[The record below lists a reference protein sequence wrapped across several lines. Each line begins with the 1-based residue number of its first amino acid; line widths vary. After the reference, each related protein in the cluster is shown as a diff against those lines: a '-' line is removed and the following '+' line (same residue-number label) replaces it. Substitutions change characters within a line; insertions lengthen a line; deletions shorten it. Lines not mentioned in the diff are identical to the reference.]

1 MRVLRLANVPKHL
14 IIAASS
20 WLSKIIIASVQLV
33 SIKFLLEIL
42 GEESYAI
49 FTLLTGLL
57 IWFSIADIGVGSS
70 LQNYISELR
79 VKNESYDSYIK
90 AAIHILFAS
99 LIIFSGTLFLL
110 SGKVSSLY
118 LSSFS
123 YEMKNGLATPFFIAS
138 VIFIT
143 VGIGNVVYKI
153 LFAEQLGWKANAINA
168 ASYMLG
174 LLGVFLIRYLNLNAN
189 ITTSLIALYAP
200 VALLPILY
208 TLYRYIKIIK
218 IDVSLDNYKSLLSR
232 STGFLMFSFLSIL
245 VLQAD
250 YIVISQ
256 KLSATDIVKYTV
268 TMKIF
273 GLVFFIYTAV
283 LQALWPLCAELRVKM
298 QWEKLNKL
306 VFINVFGG
314 VLFISCSTLFI
325 FIFKSYI
332 YSIIAKNID
341 YRISG
346 MAFVLLAVYFSL
358 RVWCD
363 TFAMLLQSM
372 NQLRILWFI
381 VPCQALIGGAAQWIL
396 AGSYGI
402 VGILWG
408 LIISFALTVFWGLPV
423 YYIYK
428 IKGLA

>member
-1 MRVLRLANVPKHL
+1 MSVFRFANVPKHL

-33 SIKFLLEIL
+33 SIKFLFEIL
-42 GEESYAI
+42 GEEQFAV

-79 VKNESYDSYIK
+79 VKNESYDSFIK

-99 LIIFSGTLFLL
+99 LIMFCCLLFIL
-110 SGKVSSLY
+110 SGKLSYLY

-123 YEMKNGLATPFFIAS
+123 NDVKNESGSAFFIAS
-138 VIFIT
+138 VIFIA

-153 LFAEQLGWKANAINA
+153 LFAEQLGWKANVINA

-174 LLGVFLIRYLNLNAN
+174 LFGVFAIRYLNLNAN
-189 ITTSLIALYAP
+189 ITVSLIVLYAP

-208 TLYRYIKIIK
+208 TLYRYIKVIK
-218 IDVSLDNYKSLLSR
+218 VNVSFDDYKSILSR

-298 QWEKLNKL
+298 QWDKLNKL
-306 VFINVFGG
+306 VFINIFGG

-325 FIFKSYI
+325 YFFKNSI
-332 YSIIAKNID
+332 YSIIAKDMD
-341 YRISG
+341 YHISG
-346 MAFVLLAVYFSL
+346 IVFVLLAVYFSL

-372 NQLRILWFI
+372 NQLKILWFI
-381 VPCQALIGGAAQWIL
+381 VPCQALLGGVAQWVL

-402 VGILWG
+402 VGILSG
-408 LIISFALTVFWGLPV
+408 LIISFSLTVFWGLPV
-423 YYIYK
+423 YFIYK
-428 IKGLA
+428 IKRLA